1 MVLPPE
7 VIFDRPVTSA
17 TRPMK
22 CARQMISIQSK
33 LPGSRNLQKTKNS
46 VNSGEEMEDLK
57 DLEEKEMEEIM

>member
-1 MVLPPE
+1 MPPE

-33 LPGSRNLQKTKNS
+33 LPGSRNLQRTKNS
-46 VNSGEEMEDLK
+46 VNSGEEME
-57 DLEEKEMEEIM
+57 EKEEGSEIKEIEEV